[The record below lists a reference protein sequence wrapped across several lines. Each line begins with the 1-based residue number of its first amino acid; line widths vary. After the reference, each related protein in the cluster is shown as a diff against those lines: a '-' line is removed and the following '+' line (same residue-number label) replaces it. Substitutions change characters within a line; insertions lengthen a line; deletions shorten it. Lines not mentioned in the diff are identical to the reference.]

1 MKVYNLTCPLNHR
14 FEGWFSSAEDY
25 ETQQSKSMLCC
36 PVCDSVEITR
46 LPSAPYVASK
56 SSNAV
61 VREES
66 KLPAVRE
73 NTANLQGLND
83 ALKLTADQRQE
94 FQEKMQSTM
103 LNVMRDIMTKTED
116 VGESF
121 PEEARKIHYQE
132 VPERSIRG
140 VATADEAAEL
150 IEEGIEVF
158 SLPMTTAIKSTL
170 Q

>member
-1 MKVYNLTCPLNHR
+1 M
-14 FEGWFSSAEDY
+14 
-25 ETQQSKSMLCC
+25 
-36 PVCDSVEITR
+36 
-46 LPSAPYVASK
+46 
-56 SSNAV
+56 
-61 VREES
+61 
-66 KLPAVRE
+66 LPAVRE

-83 ALKLTADQRQE
+83 ALKLTSEQRQE

-103 LNVMRDIMTKTED
+103 LKVMRDIMTKTED
-116 VGESF
+116 VGDSF

-150 IEEGIEVF
+150 IDEGIEVF
-158 SLPMTTAIKSTL
+158 SLPMTASIKSTL